1 MVFYSIEPS
10 SRTSSSRKLKGLY
23 RGINLMLQEFSHFDL
38 SLITDGSAS
47 FSENKVNPDELF
59 ERFPELLFSSFR
71 NQMLLGKVPAETVL
85 QFLEPLL
92 SNFYELMLL
101 LPPLLQTDFENIL
114 RIYPDV
120 AERFGVWIKPPIV
133 ESLQCFAQYRLRL
146 GSRDTLT
153 NLEFDIAAEPQ
164 QKLEGPKMSFVK
176 EGQGFFTTDKGSPV
190 YLEFCYSEGDD
201 CASFEYKPPKFEIEI
216 HICGIYTAT
225 LSPHRPKQ
233 KIPVDNLF
241 EILMKCVRGV
251 EVKVIERATN

>member
-1 MVFYSIEPS
+1 M
-10 SRTSSSRKLKGLY
+10 
-23 RGINLMLQEFSHFDL
+23 
-38 SLITDGSAS
+38 
-47 FSENKVNPDELF
+47 
-59 ERFPELLFSSFR
+59 
-71 NQMLLGKVPAETVL
+71 
-85 QFLEPLL
+85 
-92 SNFYELMLL
+92 
-101 LPPLLQTDFENIL
+101 QTDFENIL

-133 ESLQCFAQYRLRL
+133 ESLHCFAQYRLRIRSHDPL
-146 GSRDTLT
+146 N

-190 YLEFCYSEGDD
+190 YLEFFYTEGDD
-201 CASFEYKPPKFEIEI
+201 CASFEYKPPKFEIEL

-241 EILMKCVRGV
+241 EILVKCVHGV
-251 EVKVIERATN
+251 DIKVIEQAVN